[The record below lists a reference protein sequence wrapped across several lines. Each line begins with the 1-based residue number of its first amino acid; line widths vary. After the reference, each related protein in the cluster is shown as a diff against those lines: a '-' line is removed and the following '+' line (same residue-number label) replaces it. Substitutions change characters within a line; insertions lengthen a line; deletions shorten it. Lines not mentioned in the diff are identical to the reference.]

1 MKSNIL
7 CIFEGEVREHK
18 YFRSVESN
26 FFENKNIL
34 KCSYG
39 NDIFEL
45 YKDIEKDSDLDIVE
59 LIRESNNIPKNKE
72 LLSGLERDDIN
83 QVYLFFDMEC
93 HDDNYSSINL
103 LKMIDFFCEETD
115 NGKLFISY
123 PMIESIRDILEYDNF
138 ISHTVDINDCKNY
151 KHISSQGRLKD
162 FQDPRKID
170 ADKWKK
176 LVRLTVIK
184 VNAIVYNSAD
194 FPKRCPEQAL
204 LLEKQIK
211 HMKDYNA
218 VYIVSSFPV
227 FIYHQFGIALF
238 Q

>member
-59 LIRESNNIPKNKE
+59 LIRESDNIPKNKE

-138 ISHTVDINDCKNY
+138 ISHTVDIDDCKNY

-170 ADKWKK
+170 SDKWKK

-194 FPKRCPEQAL
+194 FPERCPEQAL